1 MSGGDIRLMLG
12 GRTVKQVLELNGA
25 GASIRRIARTLGI
38 SRNTVRRYL
47 RASAIPQAAAR
58 PPRVSK
64 LAPYT
69 EHVLA
74 RVGAGIENCQVLLRE
89 LRERGYTGGYT
100 ILKELVHPLRPRPP
114 LQGTMRFETAPGE
127 QAQVDFGSCPYQGV
141 DGRMHRVWAFTMVL
155 SWSRMLYVEF
165 VRLADTAT
173 FVRCHLHAFEYF
185 GGVPQRCLYDRTKLV
200 VLGRGTD
207 GTPLWN
213 ERFLDFALRIGMDIQ
228 LCRGYRPQ
236 TKGRVESG
244 IKYVKGNFWPGIQ
257 FIDDEDLNRQGRTWY
272 ETVANVRVHGTTHER
287 PIDRWPA
294 ERAALH
300 ALPTPDRLEVFFWDE
315 RRVARDGYVRWE
327 GTSYGLPWPWRPGQ
341 AVQVQAR
348 QGLVELWVGR
358 DRRAVY
364 PRGQRPGQHQTHPR
378 QWAGLA
384 PREGRPR
391 PDPQG
396 VQRMDLEIEQRPL
409 AAYAALVG
417 G

>member
-1 MSGGDIRLMLG
+1 MLG
-12 GRTVKQVLELNGA
+12 GRDVKQVLELSGA
-25 GASIRRIARTLGI
+25 GASIRSIASTLGI
-38 SRNTVRRYL
+38 SRNTVRKYL
-47 RASAIPQAAAR
+47 RAPAIPQAAAR

-74 RVGAGIENCQVLLRE
+74 RVGAGIDNCQVLLRE
-89 LRERGYTGGYT
+89 LRERGYAGGYT
-100 ILKELVHPLRPRPP
+100 ILKELVHPLRPRTLVP
-114 LQGTMRFETAPGE
+114 GTVRFETEPGE
-127 QAQVDFGSCPYQGV
+127 QAQVDFGSCLYLGA

-165 VRLADTAT
+165 VRVADTPT
-173 FVRCHLHAFEYF
+173 FVRCHLHGFEYF
-185 GGVPQRCLYDRTKLV
+185 GGVPRRCLYDRTKLV
-200 VLGRGTD
+200 VLGRDAD
-207 GTPLWN
+207 GAPLWN
-213 ERFLDFALRIGMDIQ
+213 ERFLDFSLRVGMDIQ

-244 IKYVKGNFWPGIQ
+244 IKYVKGNFWPGIE
-257 FIDDEDLNRQGRTWY
+257 FTDDEDLNRKGRVWY
-272 ETVANVRVHGTTHER
+272 DTIANVRVHGTTHER
-287 PIDRWPA
+287 PIDRWLA

-300 ALPTPDRLEVFFWDE
+300 TLPTPDRLEAFFWDE
-315 RRVARDGYVRWE
+315 RRVTRDGYVSWE

-341 AVQVQAR
+341 AVQVQPR
-348 QGLVELWVGR
+348 HGLVELWVGR

-364 PRGQRPGQHQTHPR
+364 PVGQRSGQRQTHPQ

-384 PREGRPR
+384 PREGRAR
-391 PDPQG
+391 PEPHG
-396 VQRMDLEIEQRPL
+396 VQRLDLEIERRPL